1 MKCNICNTENPE
13 DSAFCSECG
22 AGLNAGGDSVETEE
36 ITQEAV
42 NVESVEALRLPQGS
56 MPAPEITFQ
65 NMEFAGFFNR
75 AVAYALDLAI
85 VFAAML
91 LIGTI
96 GFVFLVPFIW
106 PGYFLYLTSKKGQT
120 FGKMV
125 FGLKVVDSAGE
136 IPPLRRL
143 VNRELFRLGLA
154 LAMIYSLQAD
164 VVLLAWG
171 LLAVLAMGHVAV
183 AFDPL
188 RRGWHDRLT
197 RTFVIRVPGM
207 FSFPPLQ

>member
-1 MKCNICNTENPE
+1 MKCDICNTENPG
-13 DSAFCSECG
+13 DAAFCSECG
-22 AGLNAGGDSVETEE
+22 AALNVGGDSVEAED
-36 ITQEAV
+36 ITQEAGI
-42 NVESVEALRLPQGS
+42 VESVEASRLPQGS
-56 MPAPEITFQ
+56 MPASESIFQ

-106 PGYFLYLTSKKGQT
+106 PGYFLYLTVKRGQT
-120 FGKMV
+120 FGKMI

-143 VNRELFRLGLA
+143 INRELFRLGLA
-154 LAMIYSLQAD
+154 LAMLYCLQAD
-164 VVLLAWG
+164 VILLAWG
-171 LLAVLAMGHVAV
+171 LLAVLAVGHVAV

-197 RTFVIRVPGM
+197 GTFVVRVPGV

>member
-1 MKCNICNTENPE
+1 
-13 DSAFCSECG
+13 
-22 AGLNAGGDSVETEE
+22 
-36 ITQEAV
+36 
-42 NVESVEALRLPQGS
+42 
-56 MPAPEITFQ
+56 
-65 NMEFAGFFNR
+65 
-75 AVAYALDLAI
+75 
-85 VFAAML
+85 
-91 LIGTI
+91 
-96 GFVFLVPFIW
+96 
-106 PGYFLYLTSKKGQT
+106 
-120 FGKMV
+120 MV

-197 RTFVIRVPGM
+197 HTFVIRVPGM